1 MDIGVVVD
9 FGIVLKQNSG
19 KKAVKIGLLFKNLEI
34 VLLFR
39 NPWEAIWRICFKKF
53 QYENS
58 LL

>member
-39 NPWEAIWRICFKKF
+39 NPWEAIWRIFF
-53 QYENS
+53 
-58 LL
+58 